1 MYDITGKKAV
11 VVGGTGGIGAAVSD
25 MLRMRGAEVTSTGKS
40 KGDIA
45 LDLSMF
51 FSDSV
56 NSEYIA
62 KKELLISK
70 VYNCDI
76 LCLCFGPFVQK
87 SLTDTSFDDWKN
99 VALLDYALQGFL
111 TSTALRGMTERK
123 YGRIILFG
131 GTRTDQIRAYKTN
144 SAYAGAKTG
153 LSVLA
158 KSVAAE
164 YSRYNITC
172 NVILPGFVNTEYL
185 SNDLQ
190 NTLRVK
196 MPSGKLIEKKIIADT
211 LSFLIDTREI
221 SGVLLGIDEGWS
233 A

>member
-1 MYDITGKKAV
+1 MTDITGKNAL

-25 MLRMRGAEVTSTGKS
+25 MLRMRGADVTTTGKT

-45 LDLSMF
+45 LDLSSF
-51 FSDSV
+51 FAD
-56 NSEYIA
+56 NADSEYIA
-62 KKELLISK
+62 KKELLLDK
-70 VYNCDI
+70 VYKSDI

-99 VALLDYALQGFL
+99 VALLDYALPGFL
-111 TSTALRGMTERK
+111 TSLALKGMTERK

-144 SAYAGAKTG
+144 AAYAGAKTG
-153 LSVLA
+153 LGVLA

-185 SNDLQ
+185 SSDLQ
-190 NTLRVK
+190 KALCAK
-196 MPSGKLIEKKIIADT
+196 MPSGKLIEKEAIAECV
-211 LSFLIDTREI
+211 LFLIDRKEI
-221 SGVLLGIDEGWS
+221 NGVLLGVDEGWTS
-233 A
+233 